1 LLISSTRLSRSLA
14 KQRQRQSIFFALTIW
29 LLTAITV
36 KMSLFRNAIATARN
50 SGSGVAAQPMR
61 SSIARQ
67 ATRQFA
73 SETPKPV
80 QQAQQA
86 ASQAAASGSSNL
98 PLILG
103 LGGLGGLGAWYYMGG
118 FGGDVKKP
126 ELPKAL
132 SIGGGALNKNEFK
145 EFTLKEVK
153 PYNHDSST

>member
-1 LLISSTRLSRSLA
+1 
-14 KQRQRQSIFFALTIW
+14 
-29 LLTAITV
+29 
-36 KMSLFRNAIATARN
+36 MSLFRSAIATARN
-50 SGSGVAAQPMR
+50 SSGHGGTSGSAGPIR
-61 SSIARQ
+61 FSIARQ
-67 ATRQFA
+67 ATRSFA

-103 LGGLGGLGAWYYMGG
+103 LGGVGGLGVYYYLGG
-118 FGGDVKKP
+118 FQGEVKKP

-132 SIGGGALNKNEFK
+132 SPGALNKNEFK